1 MPELSTETA
10 LLRILDWAYGK
21 ATDGLPGFGS
31 ANDLA
36 EDYLMRDGTL
46 SENVNALIRWQ
57 NTKAGTS
64 GFLTGL
70 GGLITLPVTVPAN
83 ISVVLLVQVRMIAAI
98 AIMGGY
104 DVKDDRVRTLVYM
117 CLAGNAAKEIMSK
130 MGIDLTTRLARSAIQ
145 SISGKTLTAIN
156 QAVGFRLVTK
166 FGEKGVLNMGRAIPL
181 LGGVVGATFE
191 VVSTNAIGNIARE
204 VFCAEEAE
212 SGKGNAEM
220 LPVGSTDSVPG
231 CAAGSPPH
239 TRLLRRLLR
248 RESSDSGEHR

>member
-1 MPELSTETA
+1 MPESSTETA

-130 MGIDLTTRLARSAIQ
+130 MGIDLTTRLARY
-145 SISGKTLTAIN
+145 
-156 QAVGFRLVTK
+156 
-166 FGEKGVLNMGRAIPL
+166 RASP
-181 LGGVVGATFE
+181 
-191 VVSTNAIGNIARE
+191 AR
-204 VFCAEEAE
+204 
-212 SGKGNAEM
+212 
-220 LPVGSTDSVPG
+220 
-231 CAAGSPPH
+231 H
-239 TRLLRRLLR
+239 
-248 RESSDSGEHR
+248 